1 MKNRVMKWSAA
12 MLGLAL
18 LLGLVGMS
26 AGAAF
31 AQGAPPNPPA
41 RFAGTVT
48 VTGAAAGAGAS
59 VQAWVGGVVCAT
71 TAVNSAGTYV
81 VDVSESCGGA
91 GSTVSFTVDGSLAT
105 ETAAWSN
112 SALNVTNL
120 TVVASVP
127 AETETPAA
135 ETPAETPAETTTPE
149 APATGS
155 GLATTSS
162 STQVILLTLLGLTL
176 LSGTAVVAARRT
188 R

>member
-26 AGAAF
+26 AGAAI

-41 RFAGTVT
+41 RYAGTVT
-48 VTGAAAGAGAS
+48 VDGTAAAAGAS
-59 VQAWVGGVVCAT
+59 VQAWVGGAVCAT
-71 TAVNSAGTYV
+71 TAVHAAGRYV
-81 VDVSESCGGA
+81 VDVSASCGGA
-91 GSTVSFTVDGSLAT
+91 GTTVAFSVDGALAT

-120 TVVASVP
+120 TVTTPVEEP
-127 AETETPAA
+127 AAEEPAA
-135 ETPAETPAETTTPE
+135 ETPA

-162 STQVILLTLLGLTL
+162 TQAMLLALLGLTL
-176 LSGTAVVAARRT
+176 LSGTAVVTARKR
-188 R
+188 

>member
-26 AGAAF
+26 AGAAI

-41 RFAGTVT
+41 RYAGTVT
-48 VTGAAAGAGAS
+48 VDGTAAAAGAS
-59 VQAWVGGVVCAT
+59 VQAWVGGAVCAT
-71 TAVNSAGTYV
+71 TAVNAAGTYV
-81 VDVSESCGGA
+81 VDVSASCGGA
-91 GSTVSFTVDGSLAT
+91 GTTGAFSVDGALAT

-120 TVVASVP
+120 TVTTPVEEP
-127 AETETPAA
+127 AAEEPAAEEPAA
-135 ETPAETPAETTTPE
+135 ETPA

-162 STQVILLTLLGLTL
+162 TQAMLLALLGLTL
-176 LSGTAVVAARRT
+176 LSGTAVVTARKR
-188 R
+188 

>member
-26 AGAAF
+26 AGAAI

-41 RFAGTVT
+41 RYAGTVT
-48 VTGAAAGAGAS
+48 VDGTAAAAGAS
-59 VQAWVGGVVCAT
+59 VQAWVGGAVCAT
-71 TAVNSAGTYV
+71 TAVNAAGTYV
-81 VDVSESCGGA
+81 VDVSASCGGA
-91 GSTVSFTVDGSLAT
+91 GTTVAFSVDGALAT

-120 TVVASVP
+120 TVTTPVEEP
-127 AETETPAA
+127 AAEEPAAEEPAA
-135 ETPAETPAETTTPE
+135 ETPA

-155 GLATTSS
+155 GLATTST
-162 STQVILLTLLGLTL
+162 TQAMLLALLGLTL
-176 LSGTAVVAARRT
+176 LSGTAVVTARKR
-188 R
+188 

>member
-26 AGAAF
+26 AGAAI

-48 VTGAAAGAGAS
+48 VDGTAAGAGAS
-59 VQAWVGGVVCAT
+59 VVASVGGAVCAT
-71 TAVNSAGTYV
+71 TAVNAAGTYV
-81 VDVSESCGGA
+81 VDVSAACGGA
-91 GSTVSFTVDGSLAT
+91 GTTVSFTVDGAAAA

-112 SALNVTNL
+112 SALNVSNL
-120 TVVASVP
+120 TVTTPVEEP
-127 AETETPAA
+127 AVEEPAVEEPAA
-135 ETPAETPAETTTPE
+135 ETPA

-162 STQVILLTLLGLTL
+162 TQAMLLALLGLTL
-176 LSGTAVVAARRT
+176 LSGTAVVTARKR
-188 R
+188 

>member
-1 MKNRVMKWSAA
+1 MKWSAA

-48 VTGAAAGAGAS
+48 VDGTAAGAGAS
-59 VQAWVGGVVCAT
+59 VVASVGGAVCAT
-71 TAVNSAGTYV
+71 TAVNAAGTYV
-81 VDVSESCGGA
+81 VDVSAACGGA
-91 GSTVSFTVDGSLAT
+91 GTTVSFTVDGAAAA
-105 ETAAWSN
+105 ETTAWSN
-112 SALNVTNL
+112 SALNVSNL
-120 TVVASVP
+120 TVTTPVEEP
-127 AETETPAA
+127 AVEEPAVEEPAA
-135 ETPAETPAETTTPE
+135 ETPA

-162 STQVILLTLLGLTL
+162 TQAMLLALLGLTL
-176 LSGTAVVAARRT
+176 LSGTAVVTARKR
-188 R
+188 

>member
-26 AGAAF
+26 ARAAI

-41 RFAGTVT
+41 RYAGTVT
-48 VTGAAAGAGAS
+48 VDGTAAAAGAS
-59 VQAWVGGVVCAT
+59 VQAWVGGAVCAT
-71 TAVNSAGTYV
+71 TAVNAAGTYV
-81 VDVSESCGGA
+81 VDVSASCGGA
-91 GSTVSFTVDGSLAT
+91 GTTVSFSVDGALAT

-120 TVVASVP
+120 TVTTPVEEP
-127 AETETPAA
+127 AAEEPAAEEPAA
-135 ETPAETPAETTTPE
+135 ETPA

-162 STQVILLTLLGLTL
+162 TQAMLLALLGLTL
-176 LSGTAVVAARRT
+176 LSGTAVVTARKR
-188 R
+188 

>member
-112 SALNVTNL
+112 NSLNVTNL

-127 AETETPAA
+127 ATETPA
-135 ETPAETPAETTTPE
+135 TETPAETTTPE

-176 LSGTAVVAARRT
+176 LSGAAVVTARRT

>member
-26 AGAAF
+26 AGAAI

-48 VTGAAAGAGAS
+48 VDGTAAGAGAS
-59 VQAWVGGVVCAT
+59 VVASVGGAVCAT
-71 TAVNSAGTYV
+71 TAVNAAGTYV
-81 VDVSESCGGA
+81 VDVSAACGGA
-91 GSTVSFTVDGSLAT
+91 GTTVSFTVDGAAAA
-105 ETAAWSN
+105 ETTAWSN
-112 SALNVTNL
+112 SALNVSNL
-120 TVVASVP
+120 TVTTPVEEP
-127 AETETPAA
+127 AVEEPAVEEPAA
-135 ETPAETPAETTTPE
+135 ETPA

-162 STQVILLTLLGLTL
+162 TQAMLLALLGLTL
-176 LSGTAVVAARRT
+176 LSGTAVVTARKR
-188 R
+188 

>member
-26 AGAAF
+26 AGAAI

-41 RFAGTVT
+41 RYAGTVT
-48 VTGAAAGAGAS
+48 VDGTAAAAGAS
-59 VQAWVGGVVCAT
+59 VQASVGGAVCAT
-71 TAVNSAGTYV
+71 TAVNAAGTYV
-81 VDVSESCGGA
+81 VDVSAACGGA
-91 GSTVSFTVDGSLAT
+91 GTTVSFSVDGALAT

-120 TVVASVP
+120 TVTTPVEEP
-127 AETETPAA
+127 AAEEPAAEEPAAEEPAA
-135 ETPAETPAETTTPE
+135 ETPA

-162 STQVILLTLLGLTL
+162 TQAMLLALLGLTL
-176 LSGTAVVAARRT
+176 LSGTAVVTARKR
-188 R
+188 

>member
-26 AGAAF
+26 AGAAI

-41 RFAGTVT
+41 RYAGTVT
-48 VTGAAAGAGAS
+48 VDGTAAAAGAS
-59 VQAWVGGVVCAT
+59 VQAWVDGAVCAT
-71 TAVNSAGTYV
+71 TAVNAAGTYV
-81 VDVSESCGGA
+81 VDVSAACGGA
-91 GSTVSFTVDGSLAT
+91 GTTVAFSVDGALAT

-120 TVVASVP
+120 TVTTPVEEPAAEEP
-127 AETETPAA
+127 AEEPAA
-135 ETPAETPAETTTPE
+135 ETPA

-162 STQVILLTLLGLTL
+162 TQAMLLALLGLTL
-176 LSGTAVVAARRT
+176 LSGTAVVTARKR
-188 R
+188 

>member
-48 VTGAAAGAGAS
+48 VDGVAAGAGAS
-59 VQAWVGGVVCAT
+59 VVASVGGAVCAT
-71 TAVNSAGTYV
+71 TAVNAAGTYV
-81 VDVSESCGGA
+81 VDVSASCGGT
-91 GSTVSFTVDGSLAT
+91 GSTVSFSVDGSLAT

-112 SALNVTNL
+112 SALNVINL
-120 TVVASVP
+120 TVGSAAASTTP
-127 AETETPAA
+127 ATPATETPA
-135 ETPAETPAETTTPE
+135 

-162 STQVILLTLLGLTL
+162 TQAMLLALLGLTL
-176 LSGTAVVAARRT
+176 LSGVAVVTARKR
-188 R
+188 

>member
-1 MKNRVMKWSAA
+1 MKWSAA

-26 AGAAF
+26 AGAAI

-48 VTGAAAGAGAS
+48 VDGTAAGAGAS
-59 VQAWVGGVVCAT
+59 VVASVGGAVCAT
-71 TAVNSAGTYV
+71 TAVNAAGTYV
-81 VDVSESCGGA
+81 VDVSAACGGA
-91 GSTVSFTVDGSLAT
+91 GTTVSFTVDGAAAA

-112 SALNVTNL
+112 SALNVSNL
-120 TVVASVP
+120 TVTTPVVEEP
-127 AETETPAA
+127 AVEEPAVEEPAVEEPAA
-135 ETPAETPAETTTPE
+135 ETPA

-162 STQVILLTLLGLTL
+162 TQAMLLALLGLTL
-176 LSGTAVVAARRT
+176 LSGTAVVTARKR
-188 R
+188 

>member
-26 AGAAF
+26 AGAAL

-48 VTGAAAGAGAS
+48 VDGVAAGAGAS
-59 VQAWVGGVVCAT
+59 VVASVGGAVCAT
-71 TAVNSAGTYV
+71 TAVNAAGTYV
-81 VDVSESCGGA
+81 VDVSAACGGT
-91 GSTVSFTVDGSLAT
+91 GSTVSFSVDGAAAA
-105 ETAAWSN
+105 ETTAWSN
-112 SALNVTNL
+112 SALNVSNL
-120 TVVASVP
+120 TVTTVV
-127 AETETPAA
+127 AETPAVEEPAA
-135 ETPAETPAETTTPE
+135 ETPA

-162 STQVILLTLLGLTL
+162 TQAMLLALLGLTL
-176 LSGTAVVAARRT
+176 LSGVAVVTARKR
-188 R
+188 

>member
-26 AGAAF
+26 AGAAI

-41 RFAGTVT
+41 RYAGTVT
-48 VTGAAAGAGAS
+48 VDGTAAAAGAS
-59 VQAWVGGVVCAT
+59 VQAWVGGAVCAT
-71 TAVNSAGTYV
+71 TAVNAAGTYV
-81 VDVSESCGGA
+81 VDVSAACGGA
-91 GSTVSFTVDGSLAT
+91 GTTVAFSVDGALAT

-120 TVVASVP
+120 TVTTPVEEPAAEEP
-127 AETETPAA
+127 AEEPAA
-135 ETPAETPAETTTPE
+135 ETPA

-162 STQVILLTLLGLTL
+162 TQAMLLALLGLTL
-176 LSGTAVVAARRT
+176 LSGTAVVTARKR
-188 R
+188 

>member
-26 AGAAF
+26 AGAAI

-41 RFAGTVT
+41 RYAGTVT
-48 VTGAAAGAGAS
+48 VDGTAAAAGAS
-59 VQAWVGGVVCAT
+59 VQAWVGGAVCAT
-71 TAVNSAGTYV
+71 TAVNAAGTYV
-81 VDVSESCGGA
+81 VDVSASCGCA
-91 GSTVSFTVDGSLAT
+91 GTTVSFSVDGALAT

-112 SALNVTNL
+112 SALNVPNL
-120 TVVASVP
+120 TVTTPVEEP
-127 AETETPAA
+127 AAEEPAAEEPAA
-135 ETPAETPAETTTPE
+135 ETPA

-162 STQVILLTLLGLTL
+162 TQAMLLALLGLTL
-176 LSGTAVVAARRT
+176 LSGTAVVTARKR
-188 R
+188 

>member
-26 AGAAF
+26 AGAAI

-41 RFAGTVT
+41 RYAGTVT
-48 VTGAAAGAGAS
+48 VDGTAAAAGAS
-59 VQAWVGGVVCAT
+59 VQAWVGGAVCAT
-71 TAVNSAGTYV
+71 TAVNAAGTYV
-81 VDVSESCGGA
+81 VDVSASCGGA
-91 GSTVSFTVDGSLAT
+91 GTTVSFSVDGALAT

-120 TVVASVP
+120 TVTTPVEEP
-127 AETETPAA
+127 AAEEPAAEEPAA
-135 ETPAETPAETTTPE
+135 ETPA

-162 STQVILLTLLGLTL
+162 TQAMLLALLGLTL
-176 LSGTAVVAARRT
+176 LSGTAVVTARKR
-188 R
+188 

>member
-26 AGAAF
+26 AGAAI

-41 RFAGTVT
+41 RYAGTVT
-48 VTGAAAGAGAS
+48 VDGTAAAAGAS
-59 VQAWVGGVVCAT
+59 VQAWVGGAVCAT
-71 TAVNSAGTYV
+71 TAVNAAGTYV
-81 VDVSESCGGA
+81 VDVSASCGGA
-91 GSTVSFTVDGSLAT
+91 GTTVAFSVDGALAT

-120 TVVASVP
+120 TVTTPVEEPAAEEP
-127 AETETPAA
+127 AEEPAA
-135 ETPAETPAETTTPE
+135 ETPA

-162 STQVILLTLLGLTL
+162 TQAMLLALLGLTL
-176 LSGTAVVAARRT
+176 LSGTAVVTARKR
-188 R
+188 

>member
-26 AGAAF
+26 AGAAI

-41 RFAGTVT
+41 RYAGTVT
-48 VTGAAAGAGAS
+48 VAGTAAAAGAT
-59 VQAWVGGVVCAT
+59 VQAWVGGAVCAT
-71 TAVNSAGTYV
+71 TAVNAAGTYV
-81 VDVSESCGGA
+81 VDVSASCGGA
-91 GSTVSFTVDGSLAT
+91 GTTVSFSVDGALAT

-120 TVVASVP
+120 TVTTPVEEP
-127 AETETPAA
+127 AAEEPAAEEPAA
-135 ETPAETPAETTTPE
+135 ETPA

-162 STQVILLTLLGLTL
+162 TQAMLLALLGLTL
-176 LSGTAVVAARRT
+176 LSGTAVVTARKR
-188 R
+188 

>member
-26 AGAAF
+26 AGAAI

-41 RFAGTVT
+41 RYAGTVT
-48 VTGAAAGAGAS
+48 VDGTAAAAGAS
-59 VQAWVGGVVCAT
+59 VQAWVGGAVCAT
-71 TAVNSAGTYV
+71 TAVNAAGTYV
-81 VDVSESCGGA
+81 VDVSAACGGA
-91 GSTVSFTVDGSLAT
+91 GTTVSFSVDGVAAT

-112 SALNVTNL
+112 SALNVSNL
-120 TVVASVP
+120 TVTTPVEEP
-127 AETETPAA
+127 AAEEPAVEEPAA
-135 ETPAETPAETTTPE
+135 ETPA

-162 STQVILLTLLGLTL
+162 TQAMLLALLGLTL
-176 LSGTAVVAARRT
+176 LSGTAVVTARKR
-188 R
+188 

>member
-48 VTGAAAGAGAS
+48 VTGAAAGAGVS

-105 ETAAWSN
+105 ETAAWTN
-112 SALNVTNL
+112 SSLNVINL

-127 AETETPAA
+127 AETETPA
-135 ETPAETPAETTTPE
+135 AETPAETTTPE

>member
-112 SALNVTNL
+112 SSLNVTNL

-127 AETETPAA
+127 VTETPA
-135 ETPAETPAETTTPE
+135 TETPAETTTPE

-155 GLATTSS
+155 GLAATSS

-176 LSGTAVVAARRT
+176 LSGTAVVTARRT

>member
-26 AGAAF
+26 AGAAI

-41 RFAGTVT
+41 RYAGTVT
-48 VTGAAAGAGAS
+48 VDGTAAAAGAS
-59 VQAWVGGVVCAT
+59 VQASVGGAVCAT
-71 TAVNSAGTYV
+71 TAVNAAGTYV
-81 VDVSESCGGA
+81 VDVSASCGGA
-91 GSTVSFTVDGSLAT
+91 GTTVAFSVDGALAT

-120 TVVASVP
+120 TVTTPVEEP
-127 AETETPAA
+127 AAEEPAA
-135 ETPAETPAETTTPE
+135 ETPA

-162 STQVILLTLLGLTL
+162 TQAMLLALLGLTL
-176 LSGTAVVAARRT
+176 LSGTAVVTARKR
-188 R
+188 

>member
-26 AGAAF
+26 ARAAI
-31 AQGAPPNPPA
+31 AQGAPPTPPA
-41 RFAGTVT
+41 RYAGTVT
-48 VTGAAAGAGAS
+48 VDGTAAAAGAS
-59 VQAWVGGVVCAT
+59 VQAWVGGAVCAT
-71 TAVNSAGTYV
+71 TAVNAAGTYV
-81 VDVSESCGGA
+81 VDVSASCGGA
-91 GSTVSFTVDGSLAT
+91 GTTVAFSVDGALAT

-120 TVVASVP
+120 TVTTPVEEP
-127 AETETPAA
+127 AAEEPAAEEPAA
-135 ETPAETPAETTTPE
+135 ETPA

-162 STQVILLTLLGLTL
+162 TQAMLLALLGLTL
-176 LSGTAVVAARRT
+176 LSGTAVVTARKR
-188 R
+188 

>member
-26 AGAAF
+26 AGAAI

-41 RFAGTVT
+41 RYAGTVT
-48 VTGAAAGAGAS
+48 VDGTAAAAGAS
-59 VQAWVGGVVCAT
+59 VQAWVDGAVCAT
-71 TAVNSAGTYV
+71 TAVNAAGTYV
-81 VDVSESCGGA
+81 VDVSASCGGA
-91 GSTVSFTVDGSLAT
+91 GTTVAFSVDGALAT

-120 TVVASVP
+120 TVTTPVEEPAAEEP
-127 AETETPAA
+127 AEEPAA
-135 ETPAETPAETTTPE
+135 ETPA

-162 STQVILLTLLGLTL
+162 TQAMLLALLGLTL
-176 LSGTAVVAARRT
+176 LSGTAVVTARKR
-188 R
+188 

>member
-26 AGAAF
+26 AGAAI

-41 RFAGTVT
+41 RYAGTVT
-48 VTGAAAGAGAS
+48 VDGTAAAAGAS
-59 VQAWVGGVVCAT
+59 VQAWVGGAVCAT
-71 TAVNSAGTYV
+71 TAVNAAGTYV
-81 VDVSESCGGA
+81 VDVSASCGGA
-91 GSTVSFTVDGSLAT
+91 GTTVAFSVDGALAT

-120 TVVASVP
+120 TVTTPVEEP
-127 AETETPAA
+127 AAEEPAAEEPAA
-135 ETPAETPAETTTPE
+135 ETPA

-162 STQVILLTLLGLTL
+162 TQAMLLALLGLTL
-176 LSGTAVVAARRT
+176 LSGTAVVTARKR
-188 R
+188 

>member
-1 MKNRVMKWSAA
+1 MKWGAA

-26 AGAAF
+26 AGAAI

-48 VTGAAAGAGAS
+48 VDGTAAGAGAS
-59 VQAWVGGVVCAT
+59 VVASVGGAVCAT
-71 TAVNSAGTYV
+71 TAVNAAGTYV
-81 VDVSESCGGA
+81 VDVSAACGGA
-91 GSTVSFTVDGSLAT
+91 GTTVSFTVDGAAAA

-112 SALNVTNL
+112 SALNVSNL
-120 TVVASVP
+120 TVTTPVEEP
-127 AETETPAA
+127 AVEEPAVEEPAA
-135 ETPAETPAETTTPE
+135 ETPA

-162 STQVILLTLLGLTL
+162 TQAMLLALLGLTL
-176 LSGTAVVAARRT
+176 LSGTAVVTARKR
-188 R
+188 

>member
-1 MKNRVMKWSAA
+1 MKWSAA

-26 AGAAF
+26 AGAAI

-41 RFAGTVT
+41 RYAGTVT
-48 VTGAAAGAGAS
+48 VDGTAAAAGAS
-59 VQAWVGGVVCAT
+59 VQAWVGGAVCAT
-71 TAVNSAGTYV
+71 TAVNAAGTYV
-81 VDVSESCGGA
+81 VDVSASCGGA
-91 GSTVSFTVDGSLAT
+91 GTTVAFSVDGALAT

-120 TVVASVP
+120 TVTTPVEEP
-127 AETETPAA
+127 AAEEPAAEEPAA
-135 ETPAETPAETTTPE
+135 ETPA

-162 STQVILLTLLGLTL
+162 TQAMLLALLGLTL
-176 LSGTAVVAARRT
+176 LSGTAVVTARKR
-188 R
+188 

>member
-26 AGAAF
+26 AGAAI

-41 RFAGTVT
+41 RYAGTVT
-48 VTGAAAGAGAS
+48 VDGTAAAAGAS
-59 VQAWVGGVVCAT
+59 VQAWVDGAVCAT
-71 TAVNSAGTYV
+71 TAVNAAGTYV
-81 VDVSESCGGA
+81 VDVSAACGGA
-91 GSTVSFTVDGSLAT
+91 GTTVAFSVDGAMAT

-120 TVVASVP
+120 TVTTPVEEPAAEEPAAEEP
-127 AETETPAA
+127 AEDPAA
-135 ETPAETPAETTTPE
+135 ETPA

-162 STQVILLTLLGLTL
+162 TQAMLLALLGLTL
-176 LSGTAVVAARRT
+176 LSGTAVVTARKR
-188 R
+188 

>member
-105 ETAAWSN
+105 ETAAWTN
-112 SALNVTNL
+112 SSLNVINL

-127 AETETPAA
+127 AETETPA
-135 ETPAETPAETTTPE
+135 AETPAETTTPE

>member
-1 MKNRVMKWSAA
+1 MKWSAA

-112 SALNVTNL
+112 NSLNVTNL

-127 AETETPAA
+127 ATETPA
-135 ETPAETPAETTTPE
+135 TETPAETTTPE

-176 LSGTAVVAARRT
+176 LSGAAVVTARRT

>member
-1 MKNRVMKWSAA
+1 MKWSAA

-48 VTGAAAGAGAS
+48 VDGVAAGAGAS
-59 VQAWVGGVVCAT
+59 VVASVGGAVCAT
-71 TAVNSAGTYV
+71 TAVNAAGTYV
-81 VDVSESCGGA
+81 VDVSAACGGT
-91 GSTVSFTVDGSLAT
+91 GSTVSFSVDGAAAA
-105 ETAAWSN
+105 ETTAWSN
-112 SALNVTNL
+112 SALNVSNL
-120 TVVASVP
+120 TVTTVVAETP
-127 AETETPAA
+127 ATPATETPA
-135 ETPAETPAETTTPE
+135 

-162 STQVILLTLLGLTL
+162 TQAMLLALLGLTL
-176 LSGTAVVAARRT
+176 LSGVAVVTARKR
-188 R
+188 

>member
-26 AGAAF
+26 AGAAI

-41 RFAGTVT
+41 RYAGTVT
-48 VTGAAAGAGAS
+48 VDGTAAAAGAS
-59 VQAWVGGVVCAT
+59 VQAWVGGAVCAT
-71 TAVNSAGTYV
+71 TAVNAAGTYV
-81 VDVSESCGGA
+81 VDVSASCGGA
-91 GSTVSFTVDGSLAT
+91 GTTVSFSVDGALAT

-120 TVVASVP
+120 TVTTPVEEP
-127 AETETPAA
+127 AAEEPAA
-135 ETPAETPAETTTPE
+135 ETPA

-162 STQVILLTLLGLTL
+162 TQAMLLALLGLTL
-176 LSGTAVVAARRT
+176 LSGTAVVTARKR
-188 R
+188 

>member
-1 MKNRVMKWSAA
+1 MKWSAA

-48 VTGAAAGAGAS
+48 VDGVAAGAGAAVVAS
-59 VQAWVGGVVCAT
+59 VGGAVCAT
-71 TAVNSAGTYV
+71 TAVNAAGTYV
-81 VDVSESCGGA
+81 VDVSAACGGA
-91 GSTVSFTVDGSLAT
+91 GSTVSFTVDGAAAA
-105 ETAAWSN
+105 ETTAWSN
-112 SALNVTNL
+112 SALNVSNL
-120 TVVASVP
+120 TVTTPVVEEP
-127 AETETPAA
+127 AVEEPAVEEPAA
-135 ETPAETPAETTTPE
+135 ETPA

-162 STQVILLTLLGLTL
+162 TQAMLLALLGLTL
-176 LSGTAVVAARRT
+176 LSGTAVVTARKR
-188 R
+188 

>member
-26 AGAAF
+26 AGAAI

-41 RFAGTVT
+41 RYAGTVT
-48 VTGAAAGAGAS
+48 VDGTAAAAGAS
-59 VQAWVGGVVCAT
+59 VQAWVGGAVCAT
-71 TAVNSAGTYV
+71 TAVNAAGTYV
-81 VDVSESCGGA
+81 VDVSASCGGA
-91 GSTVSFTVDGSLAT
+91 GTTVAFSVDGALAT

-120 TVVASVP
+120 TVTTAAEEP
-127 AETETPAA
+127 AAEEPAAEEPAA
-135 ETPAETPAETTTPE
+135 ETPA

-162 STQVILLTLLGLTL
+162 TQAMLLALLGLTL
-176 LSGTAVVAARRT
+176 LSGTAVVTARKR
-188 R
+188 

>member
-26 AGAAF
+26 AGAAI

-41 RFAGTVT
+41 RYAGTVT
-48 VTGAAAGAGAS
+48 VDGTAAAAGAS
-59 VQAWVGGVVCAT
+59 VQAWVGGAVCAT
-71 TAVNSAGTYV
+71 TAVNAAGTYV
-81 VDVSESCGGA
+81 VDVSASCGGA
-91 GSTVSFTVDGSLAT
+91 GTTVAFSVDGALAT

-120 TVVASVP
+120 TVTTAAEEP
-127 AETETPAA
+127 AAEEPAA
-135 ETPAETPAETTTPE
+135 ETPA

-162 STQVILLTLLGLTL
+162 TQAMLLALLGLTL
-176 LSGTAVVAARRT
+176 LSGTAVVTARKR
-188 R
+188 